1 MQTTQITLRNLRRST
16 ALHARIRQHR
26 EHLERYHPNI
36 LSCRV
41 AIESTASRGAANQF
55 GVHISVHIPGRE
67 IAVTRS
73 HHEDVYLALR
83 DAFEVVRRE
92 LLQESGI
99 RVGRP
104 RRARLPEVSQ

>member
-16 ALHARIRQHR
+16 ALHGRIRQHR

-36 LSCRV
+36 LTCRV
-41 AIESTASRGAANQF
+41 AIEDASQRGAAHQF

-67 IAVTRS
+67 IEVTRS
-73 HHEDVYLALR
+73 HNEDVYLALR

-104 RRARLPEVSQ
+104 RRGRVPEVPQ